1 MERRNFI
8 KIAPLAGLAGAMAPG
23 KTLAAA
29 VNEGAVNN
37 AAAGGSMN
45 NATAALQE
53 VGGEAVNNA
62 TAAIPDR
69 QYHVNLLQRIS
80 RPVVENMSKG
90 TLKQNMPLEKG
101 PGYGLAVEKVTYL
114 EAFGRCISGLAPWL
128 ALPDDATAEG
138 KLRKQMREQV
148 LQGIVNG
155 VNPASPDY
163 LNFRTEAQPLVDAAY
178 LCQTFMRA
186 PEALWQ
192 PLDNA
197 TKANV
202 IKELKE
208 LRRIRPAYNNWLLFA
223 GMVEAFLLSIGEEW
237 EPLRTMVATK
247 KVQEWYAGDGFYSDG
262 PQFSLDYYNGYVI
275 HPMFTDMLKVL
286 LDKKQGSKA
295 DYDQAMKRM
304 QRFAELQERMIA
316 PDGTYP
322 ALGRSMTYR
331 TAAFQPLVQLALMHQ
346 LPEGVVPAQVRCA
359 MTAIMKRIF
368 EMEGTFDKQG
378 WLQLGVCGHQ
388 PEVADVYTSTGS
400 LYICTNGFLALG
412 LPATDP
418 FWADPAAEWTGQKVW
433 SGKTIRKDYHVNY

>member
-8 KIAPLAGLAGAMAPG
+8 RMAPLAGLAGMIPS
-23 KTLAAA
+23 AAFA
-29 VNEGAVNN
+29 SATTTQENN
-37 AAAGGSMN
+37 S
-45 NATAALQE
+45 TAAL
-53 VGGEAVNNA
+53 
-62 TAAIPDR
+62 TDR
-69 QYHVNLLQRIS
+69 AYHVQLLQKIVT
-80 RPVVENMSKG
+80 PVVDNMSKG
-90 TLKQNMPLEKG
+90 TLKKNMPKEKG
-101 PGYGLAVEKVTYL
+101 PGYGLALEKVTYL
-114 EAFGRCISGLAPWL
+114 EAFGRCISGMAPWL
-128 ALPDDATAEG
+128 ALPDDNTAEG
-138 KLRKQMREQV
+138 RLRKQMREQV

-163 LNFRTEAQPLVDAAY
+163 LNFREEGQPLVDAAY

-186 PEALWQ
+186 PQALWE
-192 PLDNA
+192 PLDNK
-197 TKANV
+197 TKQNIV
-202 IKELKE
+202 TELKE
-208 LRRIRPAYNNWLLFA
+208 LRRIRPAYNNWLLFV
-223 GMVEAFLLSIGEEW
+223 GMVEAFLLSIHEEY
-237 EPLRTMVATK
+237 EPLRTMIATQK
-247 KVQEWYAGDGFYSDG
+247 MKEWYAGDGFYADG

-275 HPMFTDMLKVL
+275 HPMFTEMLKVL
-286 LDKKQGSKA
+286 MDNRQGTKA

-346 LPEGVVPAQVRCA
+346 LPEGVEPAQVRCA

-378 WLQLGVCGHQ
+378 WLQLGIAGHQ

-412 LPATDP
+412 LPAEDP
-418 FWADPAAEWTGQKVW
+418 FWSAPPAEWTAQKVW
-433 SGKTIRKDYHVNY
+433 SGKPVKKDYHVTY

>member
-1 MERRNFI
+1 M
-8 KIAPLAGLAGAMAPG
+8 APLAGLAGMIPS
-23 KTLAAA
+23 AAFA
-29 VNEGAVNN
+29 SATTTQENN
-37 AAAGGSMN
+37 S
-45 NATAALQE
+45 TAAL
-53 VGGEAVNNA
+53 
-62 TAAIPDR
+62 TDR
-69 QYHVNLLQRIS
+69 AYHVQLLQKIVA
-80 RPVVENMSKG
+80 PVVENMSRG
-90 TLKQNMPLEKG
+90 TLKKNMPKEKG
-101 PGYGLAVEKVTYL
+101 PGYGLALEKVTYL
-114 EAFGRCISGLAPWL
+114 EAFGRCISGMAPWL

-138 KLRKQMREQV
+138 KLRKQLREQV

-163 LNFRTEAQPLVDAAY
+163 LNFREEGQPLVDAAY

-186 PEALWQ
+186 PKALWE
-192 PLDNA
+192 PLDSK
-197 TKANV
+197 TKQNIV
-202 IKELKE
+202 TELKE

-223 GMVEAFLLSIGEEW
+223 GMVEAFLLSIHEEY
-237 EPLRTMVATK
+237 EPLRTMIATQK
-247 KVQEWYAGDGFYSDG
+247 MKEWYAGDGFYADG

-286 LDKKQGSKA
+286 MDNQQGTKA

-346 LPEGVVPAQVRCA
+346 LPEGVEPAQVRCA

-378 WLQLGVCGHQ
+378 WLQLGIAGHQ

-412 LPATDP
+412 LPAEDP
-418 FWADPAAEWTGQKVW
+418 FWSAPPAEWTAQKVW
-433 SGKTIRKDYHVNY
+433 SGKPVKKDYHVTY

>member
-23 KTLAAA
+23 RTLASA
-29 VNEGAVNN
+29 VNSETVNN
-37 AAAGGSMN
+37 
-45 NATAALQE
+45 TAAPL
-53 VGGEAVNNA
+53 
-62 TAAIPDR
+62 TDR
-69 QYHVNLLQRIS
+69 QYHVKLLQRITT
-80 RPVVENMSKG
+80 PVVENMSKG
-90 TLKQNMPLEKG
+90 TLKKNMPLEKG

-114 EAFGRCISGLAPWL
+114 EAFGRCISGMAPWL
-128 ALPDDATAEG
+128 ALPDDNTPEG
-138 KLRKQMREQV
+138 KIRKQLREQV

-155 VNPASPDY
+155 VNPSAPDY
-163 LNFRTEAQPLVDAAY
+163 LNFRSEAQPLVDAAY

-192 PLDNA
+192 PLDNT
-197 TKANV
+197 TKSNV

-223 GMVEAFLLSIGEEW
+223 GMVEAFLLSIGEEY

-247 KVQEWYAGDGFYSDG
+247 KIQEWYAGDGFYSDG

-286 LDKKQGSKA
+286 VDKKQAGKA
-295 DYDQAMKRM
+295 DYDQAIKRM

-331 TAAFQPLVQLALMHQ
+331 TAAFQPLVQLALNHQ
-346 LPEGVVPAQVRCA
+346 LPDGIEPAQVRCA
-359 MTAIMKRIF
+359 MTAIMKNIF
-368 EMEGTFDKQG
+368 EMNGTFDQQG
-378 WLQLGVCGHQ
+378 WLQLGICGHQ

-412 LPATDP
+412 LPEQDP
-418 FWADPAAEWTGQKVW
+418 FWSAPAAEWTAKKVW
-433 SGKTIRKDYHVNY
+433 SGKPVKKDYHVNY